1 MLPKVPLTVSRR
13 LLALIS
19 TLGLA
24 DIAYA
29 QTAVTW
35 TGATNTTFST
45 NGNWDGA
52 SAPANSTTTN
62 YAIFSGTPT
71 GNQPNLTA
79 SGRSI
84 AGLDFQTAG
93 WTLSGLGLTV
103 GAFGIDSA
111 GAGTNTISAPITV
124 GVAGGNWTIGSG
136 NTLNMSGILTF
147 TNGFTLDGGGTLR
160 LSGSSANTGTGAVTI
175 GAGTTVE
182 IDKVNVA
189 AFVSAQPVTVN
200 GTVKW
205 LQAGVAGNAAAFTV
219 NTGGVVDL
227 NGNNASFGF
236 SGTGGQKIT
245 LSGGTVQTGNGTW
258 IMQGNNALDAIVNG
272 TTVSTITGN
281 VEMNNQDRG
290 ILISDNA
297 SGLDLNFSAA
307 IADTVGATARKWTL
321 STASGTPEV
330 SFGGNNTYRDATLI
344 NSGITLYADH
354 INALGTT
361 AVGTTVAA
369 GGTLALRGGLTYAAE
384 AVSIA
389 FNTTPGL
396 RSVSGN
402 NTWTGSV
409 NNPGGGNLTPGTIQ
423 VGADSLT
430 VTGSMSAFSS
440 NSRQLGKTGAGALIY
455 NNAANNIVG
464 TIYVNGGVFAFAPSG
479 EVNVRGG
486 SGSGS
491 TNTALNGGAIAAPD
505 NITMGLGTTGN
516 NTIRFGAAG
525 GGFAAYG
532 ADIDANIGN
541 AGAMM
546 TWGGSTAA
554 QIPTAT
560 VNGISVTGL
569 STIYFGGTGYSGTVN
584 LVFTGGGGSG
594 AAGTATITDGV
605 VTGFN
610 ITAGGTGYS
619 TAPTVTIAAPTG
631 NGGTAN
637 FLADNAPLILNS
649 TISAHKVTFRN
660 ALNLAAVS
668 STYTGEREI
677 RVLDNTGSTADRG
690 VISGIISSGKSG
702 IGINKTGA
710 GVLELTGVN
719 TYNGITR
726 ITAGTLALGAS
737 NVLSN
742 SSNIVLG
749 GGTFAVGG
757 FTDTVGTLSLTAN
770 SFLTLGVGGALVF
783 ADSASIDWGSSL
795 LSVSGSFVDG
805 VSLRFGSNEF
815 GLTSAQLGKISI
827 NGGAAGIDAF
837 GYLTLATIPESSAF
851 AAFAGVGA
859 LALSA
864 LRRRRRA

>member
-52 SAPANSTTTN
+52 SAPANNTTTN

-71 GNQPNLTA
+71 VNPNLTGA
-79 SGRSI
+79 RSI

-111 GAGTNTISAPITV
+111 GAGTNTVSAPISV
-124 GVAGGNWTIGSG
+124 GVAGGTWSIGTG
-136 NTLNMSGILTF
+136 NTLELSGVLGGA
-147 TNGFTLDGGGTLR
+147 NGFIVDGPGKLV
-160 LSGSSANTGTGAVTI
+160 LSGSSANTHSSTITLQNGADLDL
-175 GAGTTVE
+175 G
-182 IDKVNVA
+182 K
-189 AFVSAQPVTVN
+189 
-200 GTVKW
+200 
-205 LQAGVAGNAAAFTV
+205 
-219 NTGGVVDL
+219 TGGVNALIGSTSVGDGSVVRWLGGSQTNAATIFTVGVGGLLDL
-227 NGNNASFGF
+227 NGFDAAFAW
-236 SGTGGQKIT
+236 SGGGNSKIT
-245 LSGGTVQTGNGTW
+245 LSGGTVQTGSNTW
-258 IMQGNNALDAIVNG
+258 TFGGNNSGSAIVNG
-272 TTVSTITGN
+272 TVVSTITGN
-281 VEMNNQDRG
+281 VNLGLAGSLRG
-290 ILISDNA
+290 VSLADNA
-297 SGLDLNFSAA
+297 TGLDLDIQANVTDAGLATGAGWNFTASAGSPEVRLSGNNDYRGA
-307 IADTVGATARKWTL
+307 VTVGA
-321 STASGTPEV
+321 GV
-330 SFGGNNTYRDATLI
+330 
-344 NSGITLYADH
+344 TLYADNA
-354 INALGTT
+354 NALGTT
-361 AVGTTVAA
+361 AGSTTIST
-369 GGTLALRGGLTYAAE
+369 GGSLVVRGGLSYAE
-384 AVSIA
+384 NIVIGYS
-389 FNTTPGL
+389 TTPGL
-396 RSVSGN
+396 RSESGN
-402 NTWTGSV
+402 NTWAGNIANLGGS
-409 NNPGGGNLTPGTIQ
+409 NRTPGTIQ
-423 VGADSLT
+423 VDADSLT
-430 VTGSMSAFSS
+430 VTGSLAGFS
-440 NSRQLGKTGAGALIY
+440 NDSRQLGKTGAGALIY

-464 TIYVNGGVFAFAPSG
+464 TIFANGGVFAFAPTG

-486 SGSGS
+486 
-491 TNTALNGGAIAAPD
+491 NTALNGGAIAAPD
-505 NITMGLGTTGN
+505 NITMGLGTGSN
-516 NTIRFGAAG
+516 QIRFGAAG

-584 LVFTGGGGSG
+584 LGFTGGGGSG